1 LDVYFK
7 NWSWFIEWLT
17 PEEGVMRRINRVY
30 AWERTPYQDVAVL
43 ELARI
48 GKCLVIDGRVQSSL
62 SDEFI
67 YHEALVHP
75 AMIAHGNPRSVL
87 VLGGGEGATLREVL
101 RHRSVERAVMVDLD
115 PGVVEL
121 SKKYLEEWHQGCFGD
136 ERVTLVYMDGR
147 RYVEEAVARGE
158 QYDVVIADLVD
169 PAEGGPAQRLYTVEF
184 YELVKKL
191 IGSSGVFVT
200 QATSPSTYPDIYAR
214 LYWTLRRV
222 FKKVSPYYTYVQS
235 FNGLWG
241 FHLASETVD
250 ASGLSA
256 TEVDERIKNSIYSPA
271 SLKFYDGST
280 HQGMFS
286 LPKHIKKLLARQ
298 LPPSTDS
305 DTVA

>member
-1 LDVYFK
+1 
-7 NWSWFIEWLT
+7 
-17 PEEGVMRRINRVY
+17 MRKIYKVY

-43 ELARI
+43 ELAKI

-87 VLGGGEGATLREVL
+87 ILGGGEGATLREVL
-101 RHRSVERAVMVDLD
+101 KHRSVEKAVMVDLD

-121 SKKYLEEWHQGCFGD
+121 SKKYLEEWHQGSFAD
-136 ERVTLVYMDGR
+136 PRVTIVYMDGR
-147 RYVEEAVARGE
+147 KYVEEAVARGE

-184 YELVKKL
+184 YGLVKKL
-191 IGSSGVFVT
+191 IGDAGVFVT
-200 QATSPSTYPDIYAR
+200 QATSPSTYPEIYAR

-222 FKKVSPYYTYVQS
+222 FKKVSSYYTYVQS

-250 ASGLSA
+250 ASSLGPQV
-256 TEVDERIKNSIYSPA
+256 VDERIKSSIYSPA
-271 SLKFYDGST
+271 SLRFYDGSS

-286 LPKHIKKLLARQ
+286 LPKHIKKLLSKPM
-298 LPPSTDS
+298 PPSTDS
-305 DTVA
+305 DTVV